1 MDQSKMLQLEML
13 KEQGQQLSQQK
24 SQISMQLQE
33 IEYSKNTIADLK
45 NAKKDTE
52 LMIPI
57 GTGMYVKGKITNL
70 SDIITTIGGSVA
82 VGKSLSEVDAII
94 KERESQMLDLEKQ
107 INIELEKLDAEGRAL
122 VSELQK
128 DESKTAGSA
137 ACGSN
142 CGHKH

>member
-1 MDQSKMLQLEML
+1 MYQLEML

-24 SQISMQLQE
+24 AQISMQLQE

-57 GTGMYVKGKITNL
+57 GTGMYVKGKITDV
-70 SDIITTIGGSVA
+70 SDIVTNIGSSIA
-82 VGKSLSEVDAII
+82 VGKSLDEVDAII
-94 KERESQMLDLEKQ
+94 KERENQMIELEKQ
-107 INIELEKLDAEGRAL
+107 ITVELEKIDKEGAAL
-122 VSELQK
+122 VSELQATEAK
-128 DESKTAGSA
+128 NGKSEST
-137 ACGSN
+137 CGDN

>member
-1 MDQSKMLQLEML
+1 MLQLEML

-24 SQISMQLQE
+24 SQILMQLQE
-33 IEYSKNTIADLK
+33 IEYSKTTIADLK

-57 GTGMYVKGKITNL
+57 GTGMYVKGKITNI

-82 VGKSLSEVDAII
+82 VGKSLAEVEVII
-94 KERESQMLDLEKQ
+94 KERESQMVELEKQ
-107 INIELEKLDAEGRAL
+107 INVELEKLDAEGTAL
-122 VSELQK
+122 VTELQK
-128 DESKTAGSA
+128 EQPKPSSSD
-137 ACGSN
+137 ACGGN

>member
-1 MDQSKMLQLEML
+1 MLQLEML

-24 SQISMQLQE
+24 SQILMQLQE
-33 IEYSKNTIADLK
+33 IEYSKTTIADLK

-70 SDIITTIGGSVA
+70 SDIVTTIGGSVA
-82 VGKSLSEVDAII
+82 VGKSLEEVEVII
-94 KERESQMLDLEKQ
+94 KERESQMMELEKQ
-107 INIELEKLDAEGRAL
+107 INLELEKLDAEGTAL
-122 VSELQK
+122 VSELQNEQVK
-128 DESKTAGSA
+128 PSSSD
-137 ACGSN
+137 ACGGN

>member
-1 MDQSKMLQLEML
+1 MLQLEML

-24 SQISMQLQE
+24 SQILMQLQE
-33 IEYSKNTIADLK
+33 IEYSKTTIADLK

-57 GTGMYVKGKITNL
+57 GTGMYVKGKITDL

-82 VGKSLSEVDAII
+82 VGKTLEEVEVII
-94 KERESQMLDLEKQ
+94 KERESQMMELEKQ
-107 INIELEKLDAEGRAL
+107 INLELEKLDAEGTAL
-122 VSELQK
+122 VSELQNEQAK
-128 DESKTAGSA
+128 PSSSD
-137 ACGSN
+137 ACGGN